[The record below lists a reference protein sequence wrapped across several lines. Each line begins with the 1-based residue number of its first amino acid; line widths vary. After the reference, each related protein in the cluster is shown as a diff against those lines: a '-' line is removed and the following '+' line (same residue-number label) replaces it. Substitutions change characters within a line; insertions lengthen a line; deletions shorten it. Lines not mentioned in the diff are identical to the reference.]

1 MSTKRPRSPSPN
13 TTDDDIY
20 TSEPIIDRQSTFI
33 AHYSPSLHAKSLQ
46 KLPDLATASHR
57 MVAWRFPSTQ
67 RTITNSSQAPRK
79 QLFETGYDDD
89 GEKGGGRTLEKLME
103 SMQVTGSVMVARWYG
118 GVMLGPVR
126 FTHIE
131 TCAVNAVK
139 SWKEEQAAKKRQVEQ
154 DKADEEDRMRLPEA
168 LEERDKS
175 ISVLRKLLEQKKA
188 RNLKGTQDGSVVA
201 ATPPT
206 PSKKMEYAAMPVE
219 SLRKL
224 ESARD
229 RTIAFLLKQID
240 AQEELEKA
248 SETHE
253 HAVESKGETVRSDK
267 PKQAM
272 EHKSETSRSEDP
284 EQTVESKN
292 DPISSAEPQK
302 QSADKT
308 EVLETTIEVQYSAEV
323 DNSSETKNG

>member
-1 MSTKRPRSPSPN
+1 MSTKRPRSSSPSV
-13 TTDDDIY
+13 TDDDIY

-33 AHYSPSLHAKSLQ
+33 AHYSPTLHAKSLQ

-57 MVAWRFPSTQ
+57 MVAWRFPSPQ
-67 RTITNSSQAPRK
+67 RTITNTNTTGSQASRK

-103 SMQVTGSVMVARWYG
+103 SMQVTGSVMVVRWYG

-139 SWKEEQAAKKRQVEQ
+139 SWKEEQAMKKRKVEQ
-154 DKADEEDRMRLPEA
+154 DKADEEDKVKLPEA

-188 RNLKGTQDGSVVA
+188 RNMKGTQNGSVVA
-201 ATPPT
+201 VAPPT
-206 PSKKMEYAAMPVE
+206 PSKKTEYATMPVE

-248 SETHE
+248 SETQE
-253 HAVESKGETVRSDK
+253 KAVESKGETSKSD
-267 PKQAM
+267 
-272 EHKSETSRSEDP
+272 DP
-284 EQTVESKN
+284 EQTVGSKN
-292 DPISSAEPQK
+292 EIISSAEPQN
-302 QSADKT
+302 QSPDKT
-308 EVLETTIEVQYSAEV
+308 EVVETTSEVQHSAE
-323 DNSSETKNG
+323 DNSVTESKNG